1 MKILIIGGG
10 GREHAIAY
18 KCSLSNLSTEIF
30 VSPGNPGTAQ
40 EKKTKNVNL
49 QNKDDVLKFCK
60 EKKINLCI
68 IGPELP
74 LSEGYVDFLSQNNI
88 KTFGPTKKA
97 SQLETSKTFAKEFM
111 FRNNIPTGK
120 FKKFNNKNDAL
131 NYINNAPLPHVIKYD
146 GLASGKG
153 VVVSHNLEESK
164 KTIINFAEKYS
175 PNIIIEEYLDGTE
188 ASFIVGINQSNYV
201 NFCTSQD
208 HKQLYDNDQG
218 PNTGGMGAFAPV
230 KNITPDIESK
240 IIKKIIEPT
249 ITGLKNE
256 AINYCGFLYVGL
268 MIDSNGNPKVLEFNC
283 RLGDPEAQPILMKLD
298 DDLAQIILDLLDNK
312 KVQLTWSKKIAM
324 TVVLASKGYPDN
336 PETGIPITIPSEI
349 IEDQELKVFHSGTK
363 LIDNKLY
370 SHGGRVLNVSS
381 LGESIDDCRKK
392 IYDAIAKIKFEA
404 CCYRKDIGLRKFK
417 F

>member
-1 MKILIIGGG
+1 MRILIIGGG

-18 KCSLSNLSTEIF
+18 KCSLSNLSTQIF

-40 EKKTKNVNL
+40 EKKTINVTL
-49 QNKDDVLKFCK
+49 QNKDEVLKFCK

-74 LSEGYVDFLSQNNI
+74 LSKGYVDFLSQNNI

-97 SQLETSKTFAKEFM
+97 SRLETSKIFAKEFM

-120 FKKFNNKNDAL
+120 FKKFDNKNEAL
-131 NYINNAPLPHVIKYD
+131 KYINNVPLPHVIKYD

-153 VVVSHNLEESK
+153 VVVSHSREESK
-164 KTIINFAEKYS
+164 KTIIKFAEKYS
-175 PNIIIEEYLDGTE
+175 PDIIIEEYLDGTE
-188 ASFIVGINQSNYV
+188 ASFIVAINQSNYV
-201 NFCTSQD
+201 KFCTSQD
-208 HKQLYDNDQG
+208 HKQLYDNDHG

-230 KNITPDIESK
+230 SNITPDIESK
-240 IIKKIIEPT
+240 IIKTIIEPT
-249 ITGLKNE
+249 IAGLRNE
-256 AINYCGFLYVGL
+256 SIYYCGFIYVGL

-298 DDLAQIILDLLDNK
+298 DDLVQIILDLLNNK
-312 KVQLTWSKKIAM
+312 KVELSWSKKIAM
-324 TVVLASKGYPDN
+324 TVVLASNGYPDN
-336 PETGIPITIPSEI
+336 PETGIPITIPLEI
-349 IEDQELKVFHSGTK
+349 IDNKELKVFHSGTK
-363 LIDNKLY
+363 LINNKLY
-370 SHGGRVLNVSS
+370 SHGGRVLNVST
-381 LGESIDDCRKK
+381 LGETIDECRNK
-392 IYDAIAKIKFEA
+392 IYDAIAKINFKG